1 MPLFFGLEGRQ
12 YGCAERREEKGE
24 RRAEEE
30 RGTGR
35 RGARPLREN
44 GYKCEDGYTRFDA
57 AVLRPGRPSVRL
69 RREERG
75 ER

>member
-24 RRAEEE
+24 RSAEEE

-44 GYKCEDGYTRFDA
+44 GYKCEDG
-57 AVLRPGRPSVRL
+57 
-69 RREERG
+69 
-75 ER
+75 